1 MQILTTYFIQEMI
14 VDAARA
20 LHSNTFAQVLSL
32 DWFWYTIIGLKDNP
46 KLDHVYSKILINNK

>member
-32 DWFWYTIIGLKDNP
+32 DWFWYTIIGLTG
-46 KLDHVYSKILINNK
+46 